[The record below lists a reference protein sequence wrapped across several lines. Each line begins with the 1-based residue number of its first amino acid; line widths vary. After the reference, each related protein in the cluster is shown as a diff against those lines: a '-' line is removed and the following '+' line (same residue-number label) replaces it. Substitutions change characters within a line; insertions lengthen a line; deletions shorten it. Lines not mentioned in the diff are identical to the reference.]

1 MRKQELIHLH
11 ALCLLLRER
20 LEERLPLEQE
30 AFAGY
35 DDRHLDP
42 TAVHRR
48 KAEHHDAVLTLLDDL
63 TTALPES
70 NQGSDDEHRESS
82 RPVDHRRDD

>member
-20 LEERLPLEQE
+20 LDERNAISPE

-35 DDRHLDP
+35 DDIRLDP

-48 KAEHHDAVLTLLDDL
+48 KAEHHEAVLALLDGL
-63 TTALPES
+63 TTALPEPGRES
-70 NQGSDDEHRESS
+70 GDDEQRDAS
-82 RPVDHRRDD
+82 RRIGYRDD